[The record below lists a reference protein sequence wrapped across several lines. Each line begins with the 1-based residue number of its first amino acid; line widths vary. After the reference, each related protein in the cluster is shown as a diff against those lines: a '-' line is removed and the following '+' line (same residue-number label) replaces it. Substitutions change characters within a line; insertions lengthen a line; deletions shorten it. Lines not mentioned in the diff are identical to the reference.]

1 MPKAIGPVTVEVAP
15 GRPEEGGRPGVSPT
29 YRNKSSVDGLP
40 TTFNG
45 CATLYELFNNT
56 VEQYGEN
63 RRGAGGA
70 RARGGRGASPTEDFS
85 TARRG
90 REAARRGL

>member
-1 MPKAIGPVTVEVAP
+1 MAQTIGPVTVEVAP

-29 YRNKSSVDGLP
+29 YRNKAAADELP

-45 CATLYELFNNT
+45 CATLYELFNKT

-63 RRGAGGA
+63 RRGGG
-70 RARGGRGASPTEDFS
+70 GCRGAAAACIAPPRQ
-85 TARRG
+85 ARVLRP
-90 REAARRGL
+90 